1 MKKCLS
7 LLLALVMVLGL
18 LGSAA
23 ARDTGR
29 TTAESV
35 DFVILSTTDMHGKC
49 WDVNV
54 LTDGSET
61 NTMLRVSTAVS
72 QYRQSYGENMLV
84 IDNGDLYQGTPV
96 SVVQLGKITSGESQ
110 LPPAMALCLAHI
122 GYDVSV
128 LGNHEF
134 NYPWTTM
141 SKAYAYL
148 EENNVPVIT
157 ANLYYDGTDGVHARG
172 ENVFTPY
179 QIKTFQLN
187 GKTHKIGILGFEN
200 TDCSRWDVPDNYPG
214 MVFAHP
220 DNEKLSMAWEAQRYI
235 PRMKAEGCEFII
247 VSYHSGTGS
256 TTGELVFGQ
265 NTEGQV
271 SRMIAECQDIDMV
284 IAGHDH
290 SSGYSNTYLKD
301 KNGKDVLV
309 VNGGGQQLTQSVF
322 TFTEDAQGALQYTV
336 KDTRNLSLSGFAVD
350 TALKEQLQPYA
361 DMAVEY
367 VNQTAGTAVG
377 TWDTSSDYYLR
388 QTDTMDLINAAQMDY
403 GTKYMARK
411 YDTQEKRD
419 ALYAATGL
427 DHIDVDLSSTSA
439 VTNNNYYVR
448 PGVITMKTIVQ
459 MYKYDNNVLYL
470 LPLTGQQ
477 IKDILEQNASTRLKA
492 TVRNGQVVYSTIGE
506 NFTNPVFGG
515 LSFTYDM
522 YQPEG
527 SRVIIDGFSNGR
539 TFALDKTYVVA
550 CNSYHLGN
558 PGCGFGA
565 YATTDSVWN
574 QNDDLAGGNVQEV
587 LMEYI
592 RDKGE
597 ISTDPFTW
605 TWKLDYT
612 GDTSAPNEL
621 TGDFAARKITA
632 QELAEGDRIVLYY
645 DAEGTLIGTDPAAD
659 DRRLEAVDAT
669 VYQDYIAASG
679 KAAIFTVGLADAEN
693 GCYTLQNEKGYL
705 TAGQTGSSLGFGAE
719 AGELAQWK
727 FVPAEGG
734 YHIMSVGANYNGN
747 YNQAIEWYSGF
758 TTYGVKDTPIYLF
771 NIYRLEDT
779 ARRVS
784 QLTDGRKYVIYYD
797 EENLCLADSENNGGL
812 GGVQNTV
819 SGDFLMLPAAEGTLI
834 VTANIDPQGRI
845 DFVTENGRHL
855 TSRPTGNGLELTE
868 QAGENELSLW
878 TPVAVAGGF
887 HVMNVG
893 ANYNGNH
900 NQALEYYG
908 GKFTTYGVKDTGAYL
923 FNFYEL
929 AQEQTPVQENPFTDV
944 KEGKYYYEA
953 VLWAYYHEP
962 QITSGKSDTLFGV
975 KSPCTR
981 EQIVTFLWKAYGAQ
995 EPTLTENPFPD
1006 VKEGKYYYKAVLWAK
1021 EKGITSGMNDGSFG
1035 VGKTCNRGDVVMF
1048 LWVAAGRPA
1057 PKSGEN
1063 PFEDVKQGKYY
1074 YEAVLWAVE
1083 NGITGG
1089 TSDTTFS
1096 PKKTCTREQIVTFLY
1111 AAMGKKKA
1119 C

>member
-1 MKKCLS
+1 MRKCLS
-7 LLLALVMVLGL
+7 LLLALMLVLGL
-18 LGSAA
+18 LPAA
-23 ARDTGR
+23 V
-29 TTAESV
+29 TAEDTPAPETV

-49 WDVNV
+49 WDKNV
-54 LTDGSET
+54 LTDAAET

-72 QYRQSYGENMLV
+72 QFRQNYGENMLV

-96 SVVQLGKITSGESQ
+96 SVVQLGKITSGESE

-141 SKAYAYL
+141 RKAYDYL
-148 EENNVPVIT
+148 EENQVPVVT
-157 ANLYYDGTDGVHARG
+157 ANLYYDGTDGIHARG

-179 QIKTFQLN
+179 LIKTFELN
-187 GKTHKIGILGFEN
+187 GQTHKIGVLGFEN
-200 TDCSRWDVPDNYPG
+200 TDCSRWDVPANYPG

-235 PRMKAEGCEFII
+235 PQMKAEGCEFII

-256 TTGELVFGQ
+256 ATGELVFGQ

-271 SRMIAECQDIDMV
+271 TRMIAECEGIDMV

-290 SSGYSNTYLKD
+290 SSSYSNNYFKD

-322 TFTEDAQGALQYTV
+322 TFSLDGEGKLQYAV
-336 KDTRNLSLSGFAVD
+336 KDTRNLTLSNYAVD
-350 TALKEQLQPYA
+350 TALKEKLQPYA

-377 TWDTSSDYYLR
+377 TWDTSFNYYLQ
-388 QTDTMDLINAAQMDY
+388 QTDTMDLINAAQIDY
-403 GTKYMARK
+403 GSKYMEQK
-411 YDTQEKRD
+411 YDTEEKRA

-427 DHIDVDLSSTSA
+427 DHIDVDMSSTSA

-448 PGVITMKTIVQ
+448 PGPLTMKTIIQ
-459 MYKYDNNVLYL
+459 LYKYDNNVLYL

-492 TVRNGQVVYSTIGE
+492 TVRNGEVVYSTIGE
-506 NFTNPVFGG
+506 NFTNPIFGG

-539 TFALDKTYVVA
+539 AFALDKTYVVA

-558 PGCGFGA
+558 PGCGFGS
-565 YATTDSVWN
+565 YTTTDSVWN

-587 LMEYI
+587 LLEYI

-597 ISTDPFTW
+597 ISTAPFTW
-605 TWKLDYT
+605 TWKLDFT
-612 GDTSAPNEL
+612 GDTSTPNEL

-632 QELAEGDRIVLYY
+632 EELAEGDRIVLYY
-645 DAEGTLIGTDPAAD
+645 NAESTVIGTDPAAD

-669 VYQDYIAASG
+669 MFQDYIAASG
-679 KAAIFTVGLADAEN
+679 KAAVFTVGVADAEN
-693 GCYTLQNEKGYL
+693 GYYTLQNEKGYL

-719 AGELAQWK
+719 AGVLAQWK

-734 YHIMSVGANYNGN
+734 YHVMSVGANYNGN
-747 YNQAIEWYSGF
+747 YNQAIEWFSGF
-758 TTYGVKDTPIYLF
+758 TTYGVKDTSIYLF
-771 NIYRLEDT
+771 NVYRLTDT

-784 QLTDGRKYVIYYD
+784 ELTDGRKYVIYFD
-797 EENLCLADSENNGGL
+797 EESLCVADSENSGGL

-834 VTANIDPQGRI
+834 VTANIDAQGRI
-845 DFVTENGRHL
+845 DFVTESGRHL

-878 TPVAVAGGF
+878 IPVAVNGGF

-908 GKFTTYGVKDTGAYL
+908 GKFTTYGVRDTGAYL

-929 AQEQTPVQENPFTDV
+929 AQEEAPFRFEDV
-944 KEGKYYYEA
+944 NDPSKYYYKH
-953 VLWAYYHEP
+953 VYWAYERG
-962 QITSGKSDTLFGV
+962 ITGGMDETHFG
-975 KSPCTR
+975 PNEFCTR
-981 EQIVTFLWKAYGAQ
+981 EQVVTFLWA
-995 EPTLTENPFPD
+995 
-1006 VKEGKYYYKAVLWAK
+1006 
-1021 EKGITSGMNDGSFG
+1021 
-1035 VGKTCNRGDVVMF
+1035 
-1048 LWVAAGRPA
+1048 AAGRPA
-1057 PKSGEN
+1057 PTSTEN
-1063 PFEDVKQGKYY
+1063 HFTDVKPGKYY
-1074 YEAVLWAVE
+1074 EKAVLWAIEKGITKGMDATTFGVGQNCTRAQVVTFLWAASEKPEITSAGNPFADVPGGAWYEKAVLWAVE
-1083 NGITGG
+1083 NRITSG
-1089 TSDTTFS
+1089 TGDGKFS
-1096 PKKTCTREQIVTFLY
+1096 PNDTCTRAQIVTFLHV
-1111 AAMGKKKA
+1111 AMGGE
-1119 C
+1119 